1 MSQAILELLEPQ
13 GVLLSANVA
22 DSKEIIRLLGNELY
36 KTGYVKESFIDAAI
50 DRESRLPTGLPLGGA
65 FNAAIPHTDIEHV
78 IKPGLALATL
88 KNPVAFRN
96 MAIPSETVQV
106 SLVFLLALEQ
116 PKTQIEMLQ
125 AISGVLKDPDVV
137 SALMKSQTFE
147 DVVYV
152 LNTAKKDK

>member
-13 GVLLSANVA
+13 GVLLSTIVA
-22 DSKEIIRLLGNELY
+22 DSTEIIRLLGNELY
-36 KTGYVKESFIDAAI
+36 KTGYVKESFIEAAI
-50 DRESRLPTGLPLGGA
+50 ERESRLPTGLPLSGA

-88 KNPVAFRN
+88 KNPVPFRN
-96 MAIPSETVQV
+96 MAIPSETVEV

-116 PKTQIEMLQ
+116 PKAQIEMLQ
-125 AISGVLKDPDVV
+125 AIAGVLQAPDVV

-147 DVVYV
+147 DVVCV
-152 LNTAKKDK
+152 LNTGEKDK

>member
-1 MSQAILELLEPQ
+1 MSQAILELLEPH
-13 GVLLSANVA
+13 GVLLGANVA
-22 DSKEIIRLLGNELY
+22 DSTEIIRLLGIELY
-36 KTGYVKESFIDAAI
+36 KTGYVKESFIEAAI

-65 FNAAIPHTDIEHV
+65 FSAAIPHTDIEHV

-116 PKTQIEMLQ
+116 PKAQIEMLQ
-125 AISGVLKDPDVV
+125 EIAGVLQAPDVV
-137 SALMKSQTFE
+137 SALMKSQNFE
-147 DVVYV
+147 DVVCA
-152 LNTAKKDK
+152 LKKEKKDK